1 MQRLLW
7 NSRTFPVSAGIFL
20 LLFSAMMPFPVAG
33 TNDSPGRQV
42 KERYDRV
49 EFREAIALGNRLLA
63 ENRLSPGD
71 LALVHQYLG
80 FAHFN
85 LGNIDSARVHFLSL
99 LSLQPDIRFDPAET
113 SPKIINFFNQL
124 RAENLAAPPKETA
137 AVFTR
142 YVLVPDLRAGAAW
155 RSAILPGW
163 GQLHK
168 GQKIRALLL
177 GGVFWVGLAGTA
189 AALQQESDTRNRY
202 VNATDPAE
210 ITRRYDSYNRWFKTR
225 RILTVTTAGLW
236 LLNVL
241 DASWSGYP
249 RPAVTAS
256 RTGTLI
262 FSLKLNF

>member
-1 MQRLLW
+1 MRRLLW
-7 NSRTFPVSAGIFL
+7 HSRTFPVLAGMVL
-20 LLFSAMMPFPVAG
+20 LVLCGTVACPAAG
-33 TNDSPGRQV
+33 PNDSPGQQV

-63 ENRLSPGD
+63 GRHLSPDD

-85 LGNIDSARVHFLSL
+85 LGNLDSARVHFLSL

-113 SPKIINFFNQL
+113 SPKIITFFDQL
-124 RAENLAAPPKETA
+124 RVESLAVPAKESPFA
-137 AVFTR
+137 FTR

-168 GQKIRALLL
+168 GQKMRALLL

-189 AALQQESDTRNRY
+189 VALLQESDTRDRY
-202 VNATDPAE
+202 LDATDPGE
-210 ITRRYDSYNRWFKTR
+210 IARRYDRYNRWFKAR
-225 RILTVTTAGLW
+225 RILTVTTAGFW

-241 DASWSGYP
+241 DASWSDYP
-249 RPAVTAS
+249 RPAVTVS
-256 RTGTLI
+256 ETGAFI
-262 FSLKLNF
+262 FSLQLDF